1 MRGYV
6 MKITGNIVDIINRK
20 IYGGTVSFENGKIVS
35 VEKDGKVHNCFILPP
50 FIDAHIHIESSML
63 VPSEFSRL
71 ASVHG
76 TGACVSDPHEITNVL
91 GMDGVRFMLKNAEQT
106 PFRFFFGAPSCV
118 PATPFETSG
127 GTVSAGD
134 IAELFTDERVKYLS
148 EMMNFPGVLNGD
160 ETVMKKLA
168 MAKAAGRPVD
178 GHAPIL
184 RGENLKKYISSGITT
199 DHEAVSYE
207 EGREKISLGM
217 KIQIREGSAAKNFE
231 ALFPLIDEHPDMCML
246 CSDDLHPD
254 NLTAGHIN
262 LTVRRAAANGA
273 DIFNVLTAACLTPV
287 GHYGLDCGL
296 LRAGDSADFIVVDSL
311 KDFNVKQT
319 WIKGVLCA
327 ENGVSLLKSVHAE
340 HPNRFCA
347 AEKTPADFAL
357 SVSVPVDVITVE
369 DGQLV
374 TGKMKALPCPEQDIL
389 KLTVVNRYEDSKPAV
404 AFAKNFGL
412 KKGAFASCVAHDSH
426 NIICVGCDDVSIAK
440 AVNLVIKNSGGL
452 SCVTDG
458 EELSLPLPVGGIMT
472 DADGYET
479 AEKYRELDSMVKC
492 AGSKLTA
499 PFMTLSFMAL
509 LVIPSL
515 KLSDKGLF
523 DVEKFAFAD

>member
-1 MRGYV
+1 
-6 MKITGNIVDIINRK
+6 MKITGNIVDIKNRK
-20 IYGGTVSFENGKIVS
+20 IYGGTVVFEDGRIIS
-35 VEKDGKVHNCFILPP
+35 VEKDGKVHGNFIIPP
-50 FIDAHIHIESSML
+50 FIDAHVHVESSML
-63 VPSEFSRL
+63 VPSEFARL
-71 ASVHG
+71 AAVHG
-76 TGACVSDPHEITNVL
+76 TGACVSDPHEIANVL
-91 GMDGVRFMLKNAEQT
+91 GMDGVRFMLDNAAQT

-127 GTVSAGD
+127 GTVSAENV
-134 IAELFTDERVKYLS
+134 AELFRDDRIKYLS
-148 EMMNFPGVLNGD
+148 EMMNFPGVLSGD

-178 GHAPIL
+178 GHAPL
-184 RGENLKKYISSGITT
+184 LQGEDLEKYIAGGITT

-217 KIQIREGSAAKNFE
+217 KIQIREGSAAKNFD
-231 ALFPLIDEHPDMCML
+231 ALFPLIDEYPDMCML

-254 NLTAGHIN
+254 NLAAGHIN
-262 LTVRRAAANGA
+262 LTVKRAVAKGA
-273 DIFNVLTAACLTPV
+273 DIFNVLNAACLTPV

-296 LRAGDSADFIVVDSL
+296 LRAGDSADFIVVDGL

-327 ENGVSLLKSVHAE
+327 ENGVPLLKSVHAE

-347 AEKTPADFAL
+347 TEKTPADFAL
-357 SVSVPVDVITVE
+357 AVTVPVDVITVE

-374 TGKMKALPCPEQDIL
+374 TGRIKAVPDSEQDIL
-389 KLTVVNRYEDSKPAV
+389 KITVVNRYCDSKPAM

-426 NIICVGCDDVSIAK
+426 NIICVGCDDASIAK
-440 AVNLVIKNSGGL
+440 AVNLVIANRGGL
-452 SCVTDG
+452 SCVCGG

-472 DADGYET
+472 DADGYVT
-479 AEKYRELDSMVKC
+479 AEKYRALDSMVKGM
-492 AGSKLTA
+492 GSQLTA

-515 KLSDKGLF
+515 KISDKGLF
-523 DVEKFAFAD
+523 DVEKFAFVSEV

>member
-1 MRGYV
+1 
-6 MKITGNIVDIINRK
+6 MKITGNIVDIKNRK
-20 IYGGTVSFENGKIVS
+20 IYGGTVFFENGKIVS
-35 VEKDGKVHNCFILPP
+35 VEKDGRVHGNFIIPP
-50 FIDAHIHIESSML
+50 FIDAHVHVESSML
-63 VPSEFSRL
+63 VPSEFARL
-71 ASVHG
+71 AAVHG
-76 TGACVSDPHEITNVL
+76 TGACVSDPHEIANVL
-91 GMDGVRFMLKNAEQT
+91 GMEGVRFMLDNAALT

-127 GTVSAGD
+127 ATLSAEN
-134 IAELFTDERVKYLS
+134 IEELFRDDRIKYLS
-148 EMMNFPGVLNGD
+148 EMMNFPGVLSGD
-160 ETVMKKLA
+160 ETVMTKLA

-178 GHAPIL
+178 GHAPLL
-184 RGENLKKYISSGITT
+184 RGGNLKKYIQSGITT
-199 DHEAVSYE
+199 DHEAISYE

-231 ALFPLIDEHPDMCML
+231 ALFPLIDEAPDMCML

-254 NLTAGHIN
+254 NLAAGHIN
-262 LTVRRAAANGA
+262 LTVKLAVEKGA
-273 DIFNVLTAACLTPV
+273 DIFNVLTAACISPV
-287 GHYGLDCGL
+287 EHYGLDCGL
-296 LRAGDSADFIVVDSL
+296 LQAGDSADFIVVDSL

-327 ENGVSLLKSVHAE
+327 ENGVSLLKSVHSE

-347 AEKTPADFAL
+347 TIKSPADFAL
-357 SVSVPVDVITVE
+357 SVSAPVDVITVE

-374 TGKMKALPCPEQDIL
+374 TGRIKAVPDPEHDIL
-389 KLTVVNRYEDSKPAV
+389 KLTVVNRYDDAKSAI

-412 KKGAFASCVAHDSH
+412 KNGAFASCVAHDSH
-426 NIICVGCDDVSIAK
+426 NIICVGCDDFSIAR
-440 AVNLVIKNSGGL
+440 AVNLVIKNRGGL
-452 SCVTDG
+452 SCVCGD

-472 DADGYET
+472 DADGHET
-479 AEKYRELDSMVKC
+479 AEKYREMDAMVKRM
-492 AGSKLTA
+492 GSRLTA

-523 DVEKFAFAD
+523 DVEKFAFVCGA